1 MPTLKE
7 MRGQLFLSQAD
18 LAKKA
23 GISRDT
29 VNQIENGKQKPSFL
43 TIHKLAAAL
52 GVEPGEIE
60 FQAVKEETPAQPP
73 KAEVKKPEPEPAAEA
88 ESKEAQKITKTLTR
102 KCQDC
107 HERFTAEFEW
117 LGQDGIPS
125 HSIYWY
131 AECPKCGAKNILE
144 RPNWAP
150 SSTPGP
156 EQED

>member
-1 MPTLKE
+1 MVTINRL
-7 MRGQLFLSQAD
+7 
-18 LAKKA
+18 
-23 GISRDT
+23 
-29 VNQIENGKQKPSFL
+29 ENDKQKPSFK
-43 TIHKLAAAL
+43 TIRKLAAAL

-125 HSIYWY
+125 HSAFWY

-144 RPNWAP
+144 KPTWVP
-150 SSTPGP
+150 SQPPEPG
-156 EQED
+156 QKG